1 MDINTSI
8 EVQPITIE
16 LPIKLTMRSYN
27 SSECEFSIDI
37 TSQGTIV
44 LTPVDTNMEFIGA
57 ELYGGTTFENT
68 KIETAD
74 YVEESALFI
83 LHASLLSENEDTQID
98 TMIDDIGQCV
108 IYSVNVDNMFIT
120 ATLNDSL
127 NLVTEEAEV
136 TANNTEEKTESSQAE
151 NPLTV
156 GAEVIE
162 ESIST
167 LTNQFEDTCGCLQC
181 ESEQEQKLCKTILE
195 SYYSQVTL
203 EEDFKVNYTTKL
215 SKEISEDKD
224 ATVSC
229 PEIN

>member
-1 MDINTSI
+1 
-8 EVQPITIE
+8 
-16 LPIKLTMRSYN
+16 
-27 SSECEFSIDI
+27 
-37 TSQGTIV
+37 
-44 LTPVDTNMEFIGA
+44 
-57 ELYGGTTFENT
+57 
-68 KIETAD
+68 
-74 YVEESALFI
+74 
-83 LHASLLSENEDTQID
+83 
-98 TMIDDIGQCV
+98 MIDDIGQCV
-108 IYSVNVDNMFIT
+108 IYPVNVDNMFIT

-127 NLVTEEAEV
+127 NLVTEE
-136 TANNTEEKTESSQAE
+136 
-151 NPLTV
+151 
-156 GAEVIE
+156 AEVIE